1 MKKAG
6 KRAKLYPDDIR
17 RGYLLPAPANR
28 KRLRVIKVVQ
38 VIGYP
43 DRVKAEK
50 IAYGAGAY
58 RIRAIYTYMFDTPS
72 ESVDRNK
79 LYIQYLR
86 QYLMKYNIY

>member
-1 MKKAG
+1 MLKRRMKKAG

-17 RGYLLPAPANR
+17 RGSVLYKTAKTKKTSNNKA
-28 KRLRVIKVVQ
+28 VQ

-72 ESVDRNK
+72 ESVIRNK

-86 QYLMKYNIY
+86 QY